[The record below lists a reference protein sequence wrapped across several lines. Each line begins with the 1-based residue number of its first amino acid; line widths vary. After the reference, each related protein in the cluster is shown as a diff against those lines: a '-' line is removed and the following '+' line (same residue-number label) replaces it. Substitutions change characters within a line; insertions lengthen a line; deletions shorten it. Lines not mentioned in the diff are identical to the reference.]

1 MKAAYLFT
9 HCGLILIVTVL
20 LTVPAT
26 QLMADAI
33 TAEQW
38 REVELTLSASAS
50 YDNPYTDVEA
60 HVVFTHSEGL
70 EIRRP
75 AFWDGDGVWKA
86 RFASPLDSGTWTW
99 RSFASNPDDE
109 GLHGREGEL
118 QAAAYQ
124 GDTPLIQRGLLRMSL
139 GGRNVIHADGSPF
152 VVVGDT
158 PWALPFRG
166 TAETVTRYARNRQER
181 GFNTALLM
189 SVQPDRRAEGPRDR
203 AAAGGFGVGFEDLPD
218 GRLNQLN
225 WGAKC
230 GVIGGF
236 VCGVV
241 YVLPAQYEGYFTQSQ
256 EFVNAQSAREFLERV
271 YQIYSG
277 AYRGDTLNAGEAIY
291 WYALYLAAAAALT
304 ASGLYIQS
312 VRQGRRNWFFAF
324 LTLNFVYLC
333 GCLLLG
339 HLLAVTLTILVFV
352 GIEFSVRQRKKS
364 ETVAEVCD
372 SENSSKA

>member
-1 MKAAYLFT
+1 M
-9 HCGLILIVTVL
+9 
-20 LTVPAT
+20 
-26 QLMADAI
+26 
-33 TAEQW
+33 
-38 REVELTLSASAS
+38 
-50 YDNPYTDVEA
+50 
-60 HVVFTHSEGL
+60 EGL
-70 EIRRP
+70 
-75 AFWDGDGVWKA
+75 K
-86 RFASPLDSGTWTW
+86 
-99 RSFASNPDDE
+99 
-109 GLHGREGEL
+109 
-118 QAAAYQ
+118 
-124 GDTPLIQRGLLRMSL
+124 
-139 GGRNVIHADGSPF
+139 
-152 VVVGDT
+152 
-158 PWALPFRG
+158 
-166 TAETVTRYARNRQER
+166 
-181 GFNTALLM
+181 
-189 SVQPDRRAEGPRDR
+189 
-203 AAAGGFGVGFEDLPD
+203 
-218 GRLNQLN
+218 